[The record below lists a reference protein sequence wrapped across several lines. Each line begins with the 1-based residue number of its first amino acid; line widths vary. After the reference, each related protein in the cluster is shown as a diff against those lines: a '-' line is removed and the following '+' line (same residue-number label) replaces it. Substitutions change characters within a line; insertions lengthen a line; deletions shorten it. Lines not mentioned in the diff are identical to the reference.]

1 MSDNKNKSCG
11 CDRNDRNDEE
21 KNSELKEITEREC
34 GRRLCKCG
42 EKDCEFAAD
51 FFDENGAP
59 TVEFGDDEDLIEK
72 QNLEAAEDFSAYAR
86 RCGMIGA
93 YQYDGVAESGEAL
106 YHDTATYKMI
116 DPSDGSADSGKS

>member
-1 MSDNKNKSCG
+1 MTDNKNNN
-11 CDRNDRNDEE
+11 CDCNRNDKNDETNENEFE
-21 KNSELKEITEREC
+21 KITEREC

-42 EKDCEFAAD
+42 DSNCDFAAD

-59 TVEFGDDEDLIEK
+59 TVDFGNDEDLIEK
-72 QNLEAAEDFSAYAR
+72 QNLEAAEDFSDYAR

-93 YQYDGVAESGEAL
+93 YQYDGIVENGEAL

-116 DPSDGSADSGKS
+116 DPSDESADSGKS